1 QIFGKLRMH
10 LEEYLLS
17 KCSLATTGIRPNA
30 FNFPATPTFILEPL
44 LIRLIRKTI
53 VNPMVNNGLFIV
65 STNKIP
71 GTH

>member
-30 FNFPATPTFILEPL
+30 FNFPATPTFILEPYYSTGL
-44 LIRLIRKTI
+44 PANGQAFFVRLSYVWK
-53 VNPMVNNGLFIV
+53 GQ
-65 STNKIP
+65 
-71 GTH
+71 

>member
-30 FNFPATPTFILEPL
+30 FNFPATPTFILEPKKGKTQKVYKLEVGL
-44 LIRLIRKTI
+44 L
-53 VNPMVNNGLFIV
+53 
-65 STNKIP
+65 TN
-71 GTH
+71 

>member
-30 FNFPATPTFILEPL
+30 FNFPATPTFILEP
-44 LIRLIRKTI
+44 
-53 VNPMVNNGLFIV
+53 
-65 STNKIP
+65 KIIKGILP
-71 GTH
+71 WLNSPCLARPVLG